1 MQQSDV
7 FVLGLD
13 EANLAELRQVPHAEQ
28 YRFHSLLS
36 VEELQFGEIAVA
48 DLMQKA
54 QQQLDDFDG
63 TVDAI
68 VGFWDFPVTSM
79 VPILCQQLCEQNGA
93 HCAPLEAIVKCE
105 HKYWSRLEQQKVI
118 DEHPG
123 FALVDLAGDPRPPA
137 ELAYPMWLK
146 PIKGFSSELAFQVD
160 DDAGFA
166 DAVAAIRKGI
176 GRVGEP
182 FQWVLDQLE
191 LPPEIAAIGGQ
202 ACLAEEALPGDQVAT
217 EGYVFEGEVTVYGVL
232 DSIDY
237 PGSSTFLRHQYP
249 SQRSEDIQQHLA
261 DISKRVITQIGLDNS
276 TFSIEFFHDPET
288 GAINLLEI
296 NPRHSQ
302 SHAALFDH
310 VDGAPNHH
318 AMLSIALGRDPRL
331 PHRQGRWGIA
341 AKWYHR
347 RFRDGLLLRGPTQE
361 EIERVQREIPGV
373 AVHPVA
379 QEGRRLSE
387 SPHPKDSYSFELTDI
402 IVAADDEADLV
413 DKYERTI
420 AALRYEF
427 DDDDRAGDD

>member
-1 MQQSDV
+1 M
-7 FVLGLD
+7 
-13 EANLAELRQVPHAEQ
+13 
-28 YRFHSLLS
+28 
-36 VEELQFGEIAVA
+36 
-48 DLMQKA
+48 
-54 QQQLDDFDG
+54 
-63 TVDAI
+63 
-68 VGFWDFPVTSM
+68 
-79 VPILCQQLCEQNGA
+79 
-93 HCAPLEAIVKCE
+93 
-105 HKYWSRLEQQKVI
+105 
-118 DEHPG
+118 
-123 FALVDLAGDPRPPA
+123 
-137 ELAYPMWLK
+137 
-146 PIKGFSSELAFQVD
+146 
-160 DDAGFA
+160 
-166 DAVAAIRKGI
+166 
-176 GRVGEP
+176 
-182 FQWVLDQLE
+182 
-191 LPPEIAAIGGQ
+191 
-202 ACLAEEALPGDQVAT
+202 
-217 EGYVFEGEVTVYGVL
+217 FEGEVTVYGVL

-387 SPHPKDSYSFELTDI
+387 SPHPRDSYSFELTDI